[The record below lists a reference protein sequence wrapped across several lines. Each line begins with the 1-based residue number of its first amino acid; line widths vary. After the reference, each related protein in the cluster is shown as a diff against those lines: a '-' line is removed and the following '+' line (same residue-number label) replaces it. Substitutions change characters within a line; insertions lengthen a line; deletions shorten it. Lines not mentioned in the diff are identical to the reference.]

1 MKRIYTIE
9 IDLDGAAFEE
19 REATEVL
26 DIPQHLG
33 TKLRDDG
40 CLAEHALFDINGDKV
55 GRARV
60 AKRSK

>member
-9 IDLDGAAFEE
+9 IDLDGAAFDG
-19 REATEVL
+19 READEVWAIL
-26 DIPQHLG
+26 THLG